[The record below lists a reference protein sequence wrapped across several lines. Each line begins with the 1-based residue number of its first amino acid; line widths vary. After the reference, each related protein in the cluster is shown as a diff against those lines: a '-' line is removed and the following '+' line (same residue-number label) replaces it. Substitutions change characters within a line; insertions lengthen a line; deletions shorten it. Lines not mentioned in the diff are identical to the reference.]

1 MSNGQIPTIELSNKE
16 IDLFERLL
24 KMARRDGMGQWMEK
38 YLDAMVTQWPDAT
51 AFAPGSLPEEEMLN
65 LIEEM
70 RFYIGD
76 PRLRESHDQILDRFL
91 ARMRSAMFDKDTGDF
106 ENMFEEEKKKAGGFS
121 SDDLF

>member
-1 MSNGQIPTIELSNKE
+1 MSQNASATIELSNKE

-24 KMARRDGMGQWMEK
+24 KIARRDEMGQWMEK
-38 YLDAMVTQWPDAT
+38 YLDAMVQQWPEAMS
-51 AFAPGSLPEEEMLN
+51 FAPGALPEQEMLD

-76 PRLRESHDQILDRFL
+76 PRLRENHDVLLDRFL
-91 ARMRSAMFDKDTGDF
+91 ARMRAAMFDKESGDF
-106 ENMFEEEKKKAGGFS
+106 ENMFADKNSKAIDFS